1 MIEKDFLKNFEQRMK
16 FVGRYAL
23 LCSNS
28 FGKQQWKDYGIET
41 RDEQMNMLF
50 TLLLFIMEYSLR
62 EENCT
67 MDDIA
72 AFVEDISYEY
82 HAKKL
87 SFEQSRDFARFMVE
101 DILGNSGSSMY
112 LRLLTMKNG
121 HIRKST
127 SVISTTRSCIWRVAS
142 EEHPIT

>member
-1 MIEKDFLKNFEQRMK
+1 MIEKDFLKNCEQRMK

-41 RDEQMNMLF
+41 RDAQMNMLF

-112 LRLLTMKNG
+112 F
-121 HIRKST
+121 
-127 SVISTTRSCIWRVAS
+127 
-142 EEHPIT
+142 

>member
-87 SFEQSRDFARFMVE
+87 SFEPESGLCKIYGGGYPWKQRFFHVF
-101 DILGNSGSSMY
+101 
-112 LRLLTMKNG
+112 
-121 HIRKST
+121 
-127 SVISTTRSCIWRVAS
+127 
-142 EEHPIT
+142 

>member
-62 EENCT
+62 EE
-67 MDDIA
+67 
-72 AFVEDISYEY
+72 
-82 HAKKL
+82 KL
-87 SFEQSRDFARFMVE
+87 HDGRYCGVRGGHQ
-101 DILGNSGSSMY
+101 
-112 LRLLTMKNG
+112 LRVPCEKAEL
-121 HIRKST
+121 
-127 SVISTTRSCIWRVAS
+127 
-142 EEHPIT
+142 

>member
-62 EENCT
+62 EESGLCE
-67 MDDIA
+67 
-72 AFVEDISYEY
+72 VYGGGY
-82 HAKKL
+82 PWK
-87 SFEQSRDFARFMVE
+87 QRFFHVF
-101 DILGNSGSSMY
+101 
-112 LRLLTMKNG
+112 
-121 HIRKST
+121 
-127 SVISTTRSCIWRVAS
+127 
-142 EEHPIT
+142 

>member
-50 TLLLFIMEYSLR
+50 TLLLLSWSILCGKKTARWTILR
-62 EENCT
+62 RSWRTSVTST
-67 MDDIA
+67 M
-72 AFVEDISYEY
+72 
-82 HAKKL
+82 
-87 SFEQSRDFARFMVE
+87 
-101 DILGNSGSSMY
+101 
-112 LRLLTMKNG
+112 
-121 HIRKST
+121 RKS
-127 SVISTTRSCIWRVAS
+127 
-142 EEHPIT
+142 